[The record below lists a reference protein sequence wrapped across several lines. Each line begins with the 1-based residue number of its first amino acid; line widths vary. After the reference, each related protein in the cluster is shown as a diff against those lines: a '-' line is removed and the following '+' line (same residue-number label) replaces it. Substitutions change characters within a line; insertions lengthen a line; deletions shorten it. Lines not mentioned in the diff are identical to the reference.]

1 MTTVN
6 ETSGAKP
13 QLGAGL
19 TQGMQT
25 LSGNEQVTFTLYVKL
40 ILPLDGFI
48 FWVNATLLNDTAIY
62 NALTYGFAEFNNKGS
77 TLPSRKITVNGSFHF
92 NTEMHQLEDRT
103 TAYNHTIFTSPQ
115 LIQDFNLLNPNLLYV
130 AQYED
135 LTFAFSRR
143 DNYYKQADLY
153 HYRGDSLYSIM
164 NTQLINS
171 MTDFDTTS
179 VIVSNS
185 LPIWLSLNQFFQ
197 MYPSYLVGQN
207 ISPPYA
213 SVDIQST
220 IALGQ
225 FPIVSNIA
233 PIANQSKTA
242 VAGYAVAGY
251 AVAGENEIA
260 TQSSIQQ
267 LAKDTV
273 KINIFGI
280 RNQEALNFV
289 NYIYQYSL
297 NTDNIGMMNMPII
310 FDEKVTQPEF
320 GIIAQKKSI
329 IFEVSYYQNTVNDVA
344 LKLIQQ
350 AFITLTRGT
359 VPV

>member
-1 MTTVN
+1 MSTIG

-25 LSGNEQVTFTLYVKL
+25 LSGNEQVVFTLYVKL

-48 FWVNATLLNDTAIY
+48 FWVNATLLNDSAIY
-62 NALTYGFAEFNNKGS
+62 NALTYGFAEYNNKGNA
-77 TLPSRKITVNGSFHF
+77 LPSRKIIVNGSFHF

-130 AQYED
+130 ANYED

-153 HYRGDSLYSIM
+153 HYRGDALYSTM
-164 NTQLINS
+164 STQLINS
-171 MTDFDTTS
+171 MTDFDSSS

-185 LPIWLSLNQFFQ
+185 LPIWLSLNQYFT

-207 ISPPYA
+207 IAPPYA

-220 IALGQ
+220 MALGQ
-225 FPIVSNIA
+225 FPIVKNIYTN
-233 PIANQSKTA
+233 NQP
-242 VAGYAVAGY
+242 
-251 AVAGENEIA
+251 A
-260 TQSSIQQ
+260 TQSSINQ
-267 LAKDTV
+267 LSKDTV
-273 KINIFGI
+273 KISIFGM

-289 NYIYQYSL
+289 NYIYEYSM
-297 NTDNIGMMNMPII
+297 NTDNIGIMNMPII

-329 IFEVSYYQNTVNDVA
+329 MFEVSYYQNTVNNVA
-344 LKLIQQ
+344 LKLIEE
-350 AFITLTRGT
+350 AFIDFSFGSI
-359 VPV
+359 PA